1 MHFFPSSAEV
11 NMIYSNCKS
20 PTQPCLHPPQTPH
33 VSNKSGL
40 GPLTTNISCFSY
52 SPTALRQALEADQG
66 LLCLRDKAPAKKQF
80 GYQPQVPTPELSP
93 HYQST
98 PRQPPGNNVS
108 IPTRGSGQGA
118 RSSCLE
124 PDLYLFFPLSPRT
137 VSIPHSPRSP
147 WRLQPQISHCQ
158 LSFHRPQVTHIPAS
172 YTVRG
177 GTATWDLWTAMLQ
190 RTGRRKTTLT
200 QDAQGAH
207 PSLCSRYR
215 SSPGPSPMPSASV

>member
-1 MHFFPSSAEV
+1 M
-11 NMIYSNCKS
+11 
-20 PTQPCLHPPQTPH
+20 
-33 VSNKSGL
+33 
-40 GPLTTNISCFSY
+40 
-52 SPTALRQALEADQG
+52 
-66 LLCLRDKAPAKKQF
+66 
-80 GYQPQVPTPELSP
+80 PTPELSP

-118 RSSCLE
+118 RSSSLD
-124 PDLYLFFPLSPRT
+124 PDLSQFFPLSPRT

-158 LSFHRPQVTHIPAS
+158 LSFHCPQVTHIPAS

-190 RTGRRKTTLT
+190 RTGGRKTTLT
-200 QDAQGAH
+200 KDAQGAH

-215 SSPGPSPMPSASV
+215 SSPGPSPMPSASIYTPHSNQPTNPALGPRTYHIQAVPIRNTHTPCSSSP